1 MKTLLGRWTPVES
14 HLFCLLQGR
23 GSKIPL
29 QTRILLGMPS
39 CSNNAATLLRV
50 VRPREL
56 ELPAMEAFA

>member
-1 MKTLLGRWTPVES
+1 MKTSLGRWTPVES
-14 HLFCLLQGR
+14 HLFCLRQGR

-39 CSNNAATLLRV
+39 CSNNAPTLRV